1 MDAPPESRPHTTFDS
16 EQRSLIVRRIF
27 LIGFVLIALSIP
39 ILLNLASPAS
49 AEAAA
54 SSSLQAAPDFALK
67 DLSGRTVR
75 LSDLRG
81 KVVVLNFWATWCPPC
96 RHEIPWFIDLQ
107 KKYGPK
113 GLQVVGVSMDSA
125 SPADVAEFAKRMG
138 INYTV
143 AMGDSQV
150 AARYGGVRV
159 LPTTFYIGR
168 DGRIIRS
175 VPGLIT
181 QSQIEQIV
189 TAALAVQ
196 PQEPP
201 RSVR

>member
-1 MDAPPESRPHTTFDS
+1 
-16 EQRSLIVRRIF
+16 
-27 LIGFVLIALSIP
+27 
-39 ILLNLASPAS
+39 
-49 AEAAA
+49 
-54 SSSLQAAPDFALK
+54 
-67 DLSGRTVR
+67 
-75 LSDLRG
+75 
-81 KVVVLNFWATWCPPC
+81 
-96 RHEIPWFIDLQ
+96 
-107 KKYGPK
+107 
-113 GLQVVGVSMDSA
+113 MDSP

-143 AMGDSQV
+143 AMDDSQV
-150 AARYGGVRV
+150 VARYGGVRV

-181 QSQIEQIV
+181 QNQIEQIV
-189 TAALAVQ
+189 TTALAVQ

>member
-1 MDAPPESRPHTTFDS
+1 M
-16 EQRSLIVRRIF
+16 RRIF

-39 ILLNLASPAS
+39 LLLNLMSPAS

-54 SSSLQAAPDFALK
+54 SSTQQTAPDFTLM

-75 LSDLRG
+75 LTDLRG

-113 GLQVVGVSMDSA
+113 GLQVVGVSMDST
-125 SPADVAEFAKRMG
+125 SPADVAEFAKGMG

-143 AMGDSQV
+143 AMGDSQI

-189 TAALAVQ
+189 TTALAVQ

>member
-1 MDAPPESRPHTTFDS
+1 M
-16 EQRSLIVRRIF
+16 RRIF
-27 LIGFVLIALSIP
+27 LIGFVLMALSVP
-39 ILLNLASPAS
+39 VLLNLTSPAS

-54 SSSLQAAPDFALK
+54 SSTLQTAPDFGLK

-181 QSQIEQIV
+181 QNQIEQIV
-189 TAALAVQ
+189 TTALAVQ